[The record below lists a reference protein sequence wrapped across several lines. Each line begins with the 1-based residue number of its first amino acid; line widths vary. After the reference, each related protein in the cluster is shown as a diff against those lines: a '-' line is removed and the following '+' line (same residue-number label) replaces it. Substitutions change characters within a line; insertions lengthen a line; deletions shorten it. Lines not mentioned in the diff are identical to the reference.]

1 MWPLPAWRQWQL
13 ATESKYHSPFLTT
26 IIRYVNLYLFERYKS
41 AMVKLLVDRD
51 FPPLNKVKTII
62 HVAKRGVTDQTTQG
76 CHSTSPAMQP
86 ASRRLCTLSIYQSL
100 CCRNSAGI
108 PYFTRTSSCL
118 PTIPS
123 RSRRPYSSQVTDI
136 VFPDPNR
143 SDLFYHVVNPPTPL
157 SKSLPAFAIS
167 FLHQSP
173 PRVDSSTVLG
183 WLPAETYMTDSPD
196 TPAMDHAHQNK
207 ETSAGLRD
215 FVGNREYHLQLR
227 GILEVDTQI
236 P

>member
-1 MWPLPAWRQWQL
+1 
-13 ATESKYHSPFLTT
+13 
-26 IIRYVNLYLFERYKS
+26 
-41 AMVKLLVDRD
+41 
-51 FPPLNKVKTII
+51 
-62 HVAKRGVTDQTTQG
+62 
-76 CHSTSPAMQP
+76 MQSV
-86 ASRRLCTLSIYQSL
+86 SRRLCTLSTYQSL
-100 CCRNSAGI
+100 YCRNSAGI
-108 PYFTRTSSCL
+108 PYFARTSSCL

-123 RSRRPYSSQVTDI
+123 RSRRPYHSSQMTDI

-143 SDLFYHVVNPPTPL
+143 PDLFYHVVNPPTPL

-167 FLHQSP
+167 FLHHSP

-196 TPAMDHAHQNK
+196 APGMDHAHHDK

-215 FVGNREYHLQLR
+215 FVGNREHCLQLR